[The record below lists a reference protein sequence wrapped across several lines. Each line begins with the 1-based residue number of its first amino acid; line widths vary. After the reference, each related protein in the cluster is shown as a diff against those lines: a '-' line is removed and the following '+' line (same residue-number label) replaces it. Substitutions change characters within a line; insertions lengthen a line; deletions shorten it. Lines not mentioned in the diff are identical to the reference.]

1 MCNNVL
7 EKYLRMKS
15 LFTLASYLCKYPS
28 DMQRKY
34 PSDIHSD
41 TDQAMYVNFIFEG
54 NLETLFAKNCKQT
67 TSCFFIVHII
77 CIRRNIHLYVLLR
90 LLSDSPHKI
99 CCYKIRICILYSLFI
114 PMQKSLLS
122 KYIYSRF
129 YYSSLYIFETIS
141 LFRLKKA
148 LRVRKKL

>member
-41 TDQAMYVNFIFEG
+41 TDSFIFEG
-54 NLETLFAKNCKQT
+54 NLENLFVKNCK
-67 TSCFFIVHII
+67 
-77 CIRRNIHLYVLLR
+77 
-90 LLSDSPHKI
+90 
-99 CCYKIRICILYSLFI
+99 
-114 PMQKSLLS
+114 
-122 KYIYSRF
+122 
-129 YYSSLYIFETIS
+129 
-141 LFRLKKA
+141 
-148 LRVRKKL
+148 